1 MKKLIVRILIG
12 VVVLLVLVVVAI
24 ALFLGLFLD
33 AGIKRGVE
41 TFGPKLTKVDVK
53 LDSVKIG
60 LLSGSGKL
68 KGLVVGNPTGYKSP
82 TAISVGSASLALSPG
97 SLLSD
102 KVVIKSINLQ
112 SPEITFETDFHGNN
126 LSKIRSN
133 LNDSM
138 KGDTAPASKPTQ
150 PDQAKKQ
157 PEQAQKQQDQAKK
170 PQPAQAEKKLQVDD
184 FVISGAK
191 LHLGLTALGG
201 EAATVTLGE
210 IHLKNLGTGPDGIT
224 AAELTSEVLKAIE
237 DQAVQASAEAAGN
250 LGKLAKNLGKGGTN
264 GVQSIEQSLGN
275 LLKKK

>member
-1 MKKLIVRILIG
+1 MKKLIVRVLIG
-12 VVVLLVLVVVAI
+12 AVVLLVLVVI
-24 ALFLGLFLD
+24 ATAVFLGLFLD
-33 AGIKRGVE
+33 SGIKRGVE
-41 TFGPKLTKVDVK
+41 TFGPMLTKVDVK
-53 LDSVKIG
+53 LDSVSIG
-60 LLSGSGKL
+60 LLSGSGKI
-68 KGLVVGNPTGYKSP
+68 KGLVIGNPTGYKSP

-112 SPEITFETDFHGNN
+112 SAEITFETDFHGNN

-138 KGDTAPASKPTQ
+138 KDSSAKKP
-150 PDQAKKQ
+150 KQ
-157 PEQAQKQQDQAKK
+157 PEQGQKQPAPAQKPPEEAKK
-170 PQPAQAEKKLQVDD
+170 TKEAQAEKKLQVDD

-191 LHLGLTALGG
+191 LHLGITALGG
-201 EAATVTLGE
+201 DAASVTLGE
-210 IHLKNLGTGPDGIT
+210 IHLKDLGTGPDGIT

-237 DQAVQASAEAAGN
+237 DQALQASASLGGD

-264 GVQSIEQSLGN
+264 SLGSIEQSLGN